1 MSDFPKLVIMVKVI
15 AKQKFDFEGRAWYPG
30 DVGEVLE
37 RVAKRWISRG
47 IANYADPNYVNN
59 RNYKWHPKVSIIILI
74 KDALHYTKQ
83 CLRSL
88 IKHTQN
94 YELILVDN
102 GSRQDTKDFLS
113 KLDWTDYKLITNK
126 ENKGFSYGNNQ
137 GIKAATC
144 DYICFLNSDTLLSP
158 NWLGKMML
166 GFKHDSR
173 VGAVG
178 PSTSHCAGAQAD
190 QIIKHHRNYVT
201 QDEVN
206 KISETLGV
214 RFIEADIIGFC
225 FIFKR
230 EVLNKIG
237 VFDHKRYGIACHE
250 DLDLVWRTHQ
260 AGYKTIWCRAS
271 YVHHFG
277 HKSTRDS
284 GLDPKSM
291 RIHNRPIFVDRV
303 KNDNNLYVE
312 NDAVIDEIKEVQG
325 TIPILMITWNR
336 LDYTKKAIKAIIEN
350 TDHPYKLLVWD
361 NGSTDGTVDYLKEL
375 KNKNIQVRFS
385 KTNTGLVPPQNYFF
399 DNFKGY
405 KYVAKVDNDTI
416 VPKGWL
422 SKLKEVMDSFP
433 LFAVEADHFLMLS
446 YNIKTNDEYYR
457 HLFSTDFKNSK
468 LYFSEIVGGTGT
480 LIRSSYIDEPLPE
493 IPGTLS
499 GWIQYQSV
507 KNRISAFYSGV
518 WIERLDQEGTN
529 KYKSESDY
537 PEYDTLINKLRPR
550 SKISS
555 RCIGRDTFKSNY
567 NKIKEWF
574 NEL

>member
-47 IANYADPNYVNN
+47 IADYADPNYVNN
-59 RNYKWHPKVSIIILI
+59 RHYKWHPKVSIVILI

-83 CLRSL
+83 CLESL
-88 IKHTQN
+88 IKYTQN

-113 KLDWTDYKLITNK
+113 RLDWTDFKLITNS

-137 GIKAATC
+137 AIKAATC

-178 PSTSHCAGAQAD
+178 PSTSHCAGAQAS
-190 QIIKHHRNYVT
+190 QIIKHPRNYVT

-214 RFIEADIIGFC
+214 RYIETDIIGFC

-291 RIHNRPIFVDRV
+291 RTHNRPIFVDRV
-303 KNDNNLYVE
+303 KNDSNLFIE
-312 NDAVIDEIKEVQG
+312 NDAVIENIKEVKG

-336 LDYTKKAIKAIIEN
+336 LEYTKKAINAIIEN
-350 TDHPYKLLVWD
+350 TNHPYKLFIWD
-361 NGSTDGTVDYLKEL
+361 NGSTDGTVDYLKKL
-375 KNKNIQVRFS
+375 KDKNIRIHYS

-399 DNFKGY
+399 NSFKDY
-405 KYVAKVDNDTI
+405 NYVAKVDNDTI
-416 VPKGWL
+416 VPRNWL
-422 SKLKEVMDSFP
+422 SRLKEVMDSFP

-446 YNIKTNDEYYR
+446 YDVKTNDEYYR
-457 HLFSTDFKNSK
+457 HLFSSDFKDFK

-480 LIRSSYIDEPLPE
+480 LIRMSYIDEPLPE

-499 GWIQYQSV
+499 GWIQYQAD
-507 KNRISAFYSGV
+507 KNRISAFYGGV
-518 WIERLDQEGTN
+518 WVDRLDQSGTN
-529 KYKSESDY
+529 KYKKSDY
-537 PEYDTLINKLRPR
+537 PDYDAYINKLRPR
-550 SKISS
+550 TKISS
-555 RCIGRDTFKSNY
+555 RRIDEDTFKDNY
-567 NKIKEWF
+567 NRVKEWF
-574 NEL
+574 DEL

>member
-1 MSDFPKLVIMVKVI
+1 MSDFPKLVMMVKVR
-15 AKQKFDFEGRAWYPG
+15 AKQKFDFEGRTWYPG
-30 DVGEVLE
+30 DTGEVFE

-47 IANYADPNYVNN
+47 IADYADPNYVND

-88 IKHTQN
+88 IKYTQN

-102 GSRQDTKDFLS
+102 GSRQDTKDFLN
-113 KLDWTDYKLITNK
+113 KLGWTDYKLITNK

-137 GIKAATC
+137 AIKAATC

-166 GFKHDSR
+166 GFKFDSR

-190 QIIKHHRNYVT
+190 QIIKHQRNFVT

-214 RFIEADIIGFC
+214 RYIETDIIGFC

-291 RIHNRPIFVDRV
+291 RMHNRPIFVDRV

-312 NDAVIDEIKEVQG
+312 NDAVIDEIKEVKG

-336 LDYTKKAIKAIIEN
+336 LEYTKKAIKAIIEN
-350 TDHPYKLLVWD
+350 TDLPYKLFVWD
-361 NGSTDGTVDYLKEL
+361 NGSSGGTVDYLKTL
-375 KNKNIQVRFS
+375 KNKNIQVYFS

-399 DNFKGY
+399 DNFKDY
-405 KYVAKVDNDTI
+405 NYVAKVDNDTI
-416 VPKGWL
+416 VSKNWL
-422 SKLKEVMDSFP
+422 SRLKEVMDSFP

-480 LIRSSYIDEPLPE
+480 LIRRSYIDEPLPE

-555 RCIGRDTFKSNY
+555 RCIGEDTFKSNY